1 MRVVSLALVSL
12 GLVLASAAPVAAQSK
27 SMAKK
32 NSSPSA
38 DAAIALRLGT
48 LGVGLEV
55 GKQLV
60 PHVAARVGL
69 NFGSLNKAGKEQSNV
84 SYDVHFKLKAFTGL
98 VDLYPGTHGGFH
110 LTGGLIT
117 NPLSFTGNGQPTG
130 GTFNINGNSYTAA
143 QVGTLTATGKWP
155 GVSPYLGLGFGSPA
169 HRGGRIGILFD
180 IGAAIGKAKIGLSAT
195 GTSSNLAA
203 DLEAQRAKTQ
213 KDVDKIPVYPVISFG
228 VAYHF

>member
-1 MRVVSLALVSL
+1 L
-12 GLVLASAAPVAAQSK
+12 
-27 SMAKK
+27 
-32 NSSPSA
+32 
-38 DAAIALRLGT
+38 
-48 LGVGLEV
+48 
-55 GKQLV
+55 
-60 PHVAARVGL
+60 
-69 NFGSLNKAGKEQSNV
+69 
-84 SYDVHFKLKAFTGL
+84 HFKFKAFTAL
-98 VDLYPGTHGGFH
+98 ADLYPGKHGGFH
-110 LTGGLIT
+110 LTGGLIS

-130 GTFNINGNSYTAA
+130 GSFTINSHSYTAA

-180 IGAAIGKAKIGLSAT
+180 IGAGIGKAKLGLAAT
-195 GTSSNLAA
+195 GASSNATLAA